1 MTTRYIDPSGNN
13 STGDGTI
20 GSPWYDLFY
29 AIDNSSS
36 TDTIIVNEGTY
47 LATIGAVFTSIS
59 DRTIISENDKAS
71 ETIIDFINVNFDR
84 VGSSVNGNI
93 SGITFKSIRPSASNK
108 ASFDKFIG
116 TIIRKCIFDDCASGS
131 AVRGRGGLFSECN
144 TKLSNCLFKNCFNEF
159 GTESGI
165 ITSSGDADF
174 NTDIENCTV
183 FFDGSLVT
191 TGFFMPSAFIYYG
204 DGGDD
209 VVRTANVKNTIVSI
223 INSSANFN
231 FSITTGTNSSSTV
244 EYSCLHNTDYDG
256 SDTGVIT
263 LDPKFID
270 PANGFF
276 ELKPSSPCIGTGT
289 IA

>member
-1 MTTRYIDPSGNN
+1 MTTRYIDPNGDN

-29 AIDNSSS
+29 AIGNSSS

-47 LATIGAVFTSIS
+47 LATVGSDDTSIS
-59 DRTIISENDKAS
+59 DRTIISENDNPS
-71 ETIIDFINVNFDR
+71 ETIIDFINV
-84 VGSSVNGNI
+84 VSQKISSGVSGSI
-93 SGITFKSIRPSASNK
+93 SGITFKSIRTDGGNRAIFGQFNGIYVK
-108 ASFDKFIG
+108 
-116 TIIRKCIFDDCASGS
+116 KCIFDDCASGS

-144 TKLSNCLFKNCFNEF
+144 TKLSNCLFKNCFNE
-159 GTESGI
+159 
-165 ITSSGDADF
+165 TSSDAGIVTASGGSDF

-183 FFDGSLVT
+183 FFDASLVT

-263 LDPKFID
+263 LDPEFVD
-270 PANGFF
+270 PDNGFF
-276 ELKPSSPCIGTGT
+276 ELKPSSPAIGNGT
-289 IA
+289 VA